1 MTVFDRVKKLAD
13 KQGISINT
21 LEERTGFSKN
31 YLYSWKKKVPSGNNL
46 KVIADYFGVT
56 TDYLLGR
63 TDNPNPIQ
71 ERVPDD
77 LDKMLDNAMTFGGKP
92 LTEIDRAAIRAY
104 IEGRQSS
111 KWGECMQLLETVL
124 NECGVGI
131 AYVEMES
138 DGCYIE
144 EEHIIFVNCS
154 LSQEDRRK
162 TIYHEIKHVVD
173 HKEFIELYKI
183 FYFRTKME
191 YEADRFMIENLVYDF
206 LSECH
211 IDPYQI
217 NIFSFMDYYELDY
230 NCESTIR
237 NLILEMVRNEVAV

>member
-1 MTVFDRVKKLAD
+1 
-13 KQGISINT
+13 
-21 LEERTGFSKN
+21 
-31 YLYSWKKKVPSGNNL
+31 
-46 KVIADYFGVT
+46 
-56 TDYLLGR
+56 
-63 TDNPNPIQ
+63 
-71 ERVPDD
+71 
-77 LDKMLDNAMTFGGKP
+77 
-92 LTEIDRAAIRAY
+92 
-104 IEGRQSS
+104 
-111 KWGECMQLLETVL
+111 MQLLETVL

-173 HKEFIELYKI
+173 HKEFIELYKT

-191 YEADRFMIENLVYDF
+191 YEADRFMIENLLYDF